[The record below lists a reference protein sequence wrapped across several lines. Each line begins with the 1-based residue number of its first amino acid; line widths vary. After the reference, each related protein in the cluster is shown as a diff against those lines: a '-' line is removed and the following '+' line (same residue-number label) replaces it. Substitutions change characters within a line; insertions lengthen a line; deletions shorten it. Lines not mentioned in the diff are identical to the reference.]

1 MTAVP
6 LHTAGTGRA
15 TEAGVRQRL
24 PDGQLGVSM
33 CVPSELGLEGVG
45 VRAQD
50 SDLD

>member
-15 TEAGVRQRL
+15 TEA
-24 PDGQLGVSM
+24 DGQLGVSM